1 MNPAQSERR
10 GILAGGNWIVD
21 RPKIIDVYPVQD
33 SLANILQ
40 AGGYM
45 VDGDLKI
52 YEVRGDDPVT
62 LGVAVLVLWTA
73 GLIACLLP
81 GFRAAKVDP
90 MAALRQ

>member
-1 MNPAQSERR
+1 MNPAQSEHR
-10 GILAGGNWIVD
+10 GILAGSNWIVD
-21 RPKIIDVYPVQD
+21 RPQVIDVYPVQD

-73 GLIACLLP
+73 GLIAC
-81 GFRAAKVDP
+81 
-90 MAALRQ
+90 